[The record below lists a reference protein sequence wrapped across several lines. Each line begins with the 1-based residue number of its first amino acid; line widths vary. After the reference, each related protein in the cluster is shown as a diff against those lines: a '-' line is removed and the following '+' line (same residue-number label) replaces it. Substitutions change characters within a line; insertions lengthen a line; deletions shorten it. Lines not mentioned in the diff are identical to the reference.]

1 MDNEKMKAL
10 DQVLA
15 QIEKHYGKGAI
26 MKLGDAAGN
35 TDIEV
40 IPTGCLSLDIALG
53 IGGMPR
59 GRIVEI
65 YGPESSGKTTVALH
79 AIAQAQ
85 KAGGI
90 AAFVDAEH
98 ALDPVYAKKL
108 GVDLEN
114 LYVSQP
120 DTGEQAL
127 DIVDALVRSGAV
139 DLIVVDSVAA
149 LTPKA
154 EIEGDMGDSHVGL
167 QARLMSQALRKLT
180 GWINKSKSCV
190 IFINQLREKVGV
202 MFGNPET
209 TPGGKA
215 LKFYA
220 SVRIDVR
227 RADALK
233 DSDGIMGNKTKA
245 KVVKNKLAPPFRTA
259 EFDILYGEGIS
270 QEGCIIDLGTACNVI
285 GKSGSWFSYEGE
297 KIAQGREKMRDWL
310 KANPEKEAEIEQ
322 KIRSA
327 YKPKKEEPAPGEEDD
342 DEEPAESAV
351 QGVKPNEIRLCQSRR
366 RHAENPRGGRAL

>member
-1 MDNEKMKAL
+1 MELDNERLKAL
-10 DQVLA
+10 DQCLA

-35 TDIEV
+35 TDIDV

-53 IGGMPR
+53 IGGLPC

-79 AIAQAQ
+79 CIAQAQ

-108 GVDLEN
+108 GVDLDN

-127 DIVDALVRSGAV
+127 DITDALVRSGAV
-139 DLIVVDSVAA
+139 DLIVIDSVAA

-154 EIEGDMGDSHVGL
+154 EIEGDMGDTYVGL

-180 GWINKSKSCV
+180 GIINKSHTCV

-209 TPGGKA
+209 TPGGRA

-227 RADALK
+227 KADALK

-245 KVVKNKLAPPFRTA
+245 KVVKNKLAPPFKTA

-270 QEGCIIDLGTACNVI
+270 QEGCIIDLGTACGVI
-285 GKSGSWFSYEGE
+285 GKNGAWFSYEGE
-297 KIAQGREKMRDWL
+297 RIAQGRERMREWL
-310 KANPEKEAEIEQ
+310 RANPDRCKEIEE
-322 KIRSA
+322 KIRAA
-327 YKPKKEEPAPGEEDD
+327 YRTVKEGE
-342 DEEPAESAV
+342 EEPAE
-351 QGVKPNEIRLCQSRR
+351 
-366 RHAENPRGGRAL
+366 

>member
-1 MDNEKMKAL
+1 MDNNRQKAL
-10 DQVLA
+10 DQALA
-15 QIEKHYGKGAI
+15 LIEKHYGKGAI
-26 MKLGDAAGN
+26 MKLGQAAGN

-53 IGGMPR
+53 IGGIPR

-79 AIAQAQ
+79 CIAQTQ

-108 GVDLEN
+108 GVDLDN

-127 DIVDALVRSGAV
+127 DITHSLVSSGAV
-139 DLIVVDSVAA
+139 DLVVIDSVAA

-154 EIEGDMGDSHVGL
+154 EIEGDMGDAHVGL

-180 GWINKSKSCV
+180 GIINKSHACV

-227 RADALK
+227 KADALK
-233 DSDGIMGNKTKA
+233 DSDGIMGNKTRA
-245 KVVKNKLAPPFRTA
+245 KIVKNKLAPPFKTA

-270 QEGCIIDLGTACNVI
+270 QEGCIIDLGCNCEVI
-285 GKSGSWFSYEGE
+285 GKSGAWFSYEGE
-297 KIAQGREKMRDWL
+297 KVAQGRERMREWL
-310 KANPEKEAEIEQ
+310 RANPEKAKEIEA
-322 KIRSA
+322 KIRAA
-327 YKPKKEEPAPGEEDD
+327 YKPTKEEPVSEEAEEAPEE
-342 DEEPAESAV
+342 
-351 QGVKPNEIRLCQSRR
+351 
-366 RHAENPRGGRAL
+366 

>member
-1 MDNEKMKAL
+1 M
-10 DQVLA
+10 
-15 QIEKHYGKGAI
+15 
-26 MKLGDAAGN
+26 
-35 TDIEV
+35 
-40 IPTGCLSLDIALG
+40 
-53 IGGMPR
+53 
-59 GRIVEI
+59 
-65 YGPESSGKTTVALH
+65 
-79 AIAQAQ
+79 
-85 KAGGI
+85 
-90 AAFVDAEH
+90 
-98 ALDPVYAKKL
+98 YAKKL

-180 GWINKSKSCV
+180 GWINKSKTCV
-190 IFINQLREKVGV
+190 IFINQLREKVGI

-245 KVVKNKLAPPFRTA
+245 KIVKNKLAPPFRTA

-322 KIRSA
+322 KIRMA

-342 DEEPAESAV
+342 DEEPAE
-351 QGVKPNEIRLCQSRR
+351 
-366 RHAENPRGGRAL
+366 